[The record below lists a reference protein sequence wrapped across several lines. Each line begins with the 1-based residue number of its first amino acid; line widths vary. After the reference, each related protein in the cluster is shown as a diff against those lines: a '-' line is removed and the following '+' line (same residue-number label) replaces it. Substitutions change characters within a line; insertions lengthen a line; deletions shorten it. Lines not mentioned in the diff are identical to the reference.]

1 MDNAT
6 LTKTLCAI
14 IGNLE
19 GFTWDPDVDAYD
31 PGTIGVYY
39 GRIGDAPDRGVGVRV
54 YNTIDEP
61 GLRRR
66 KVQIRSRGER
76 RRPDGADVI
85 ADAVFARL
93 DKLSREGGISGAR
106 RESMSDLGADDN
118 ACEQRTDNYTI
129 TLDNEEALQ

>member
-6 LTKTLCAI
+6 LTTTLCTI
-14 IGNLE
+14 IGDLD
-19 GFTWDPDVDAYD
+19 GFEWSPDAEYGADSIALF
-31 PGTIGVYY
+31 Y
-39 GRIGDAPDRGVGVRV
+39 GRIGDAPDRAVGVRV

-66 KVQIRSRGER
+66 KVQIRSRGAR
-76 RRPDGADVI
+76 GRADGADVI

-118 ACEQRTDNYTI
+118 AREQRTDNYTI
-129 TLDNEEALQ
+129 TLDNEEAL